1 MLKVMPEPYKPFK
14 NNSDFL
20 VSKDKRG
27 NIKQLKS
34 IKFGYYILIKPSG
47 YVPKTGVFLS
57 KFLEKISF
65 PKKSKVLEVGTGES
79 ALLAIH
85 SSFLG
90 GNEIIA
96 IDIDNNAIRWA
107 KKNVKKNRLAKK
119 IKIIKKSVFDF
130 KTSFKPDII
139 ISNPPQMPVVRM
151 KSIHDDGG
159 RNGRRYIIQL
169 IKLANKILKK
179 DGKLI
184 FTAFDFLGVNKNYN
198 KNNSIF
204 EILKQYSFRS
214 KIIKSFRK
222 EIKKTSYTFKNINQ
236 IKKVYPNYIFKK
248 NKKGFYEHEVLIVY
262 AKKLNL

>member
-1 MLKVMPEPYKPFK
+1 MITESYKPFQ

-20 VSKDKRG
+20 AFKNKRG
-27 NIKQLKS
+27 DIKQLKN
-34 IKFGYYILIKPSG
+34 IKFGYHILIKPSG
-47 YVPKTGVFLS
+47 YVPKTGILLS

-65 PKKSKVLEVGTGES
+65 PKKSRVMEVGTGES

-90 GNEIIA
+90 GTKIIA
-96 IDIDNNAIRWA
+96 IDIDNNAVRWA
-107 KKNVKKNRLAKK
+107 KKNIKKNKLTKK
-119 IKIIKKSVFDF
+119 IKIMKKSVFDF
-130 KTSFKPDII
+130 KTNFRSDII

-159 RNGRRYIIQL
+159 RDGRHYIIQL

-184 FTAFDFLGVNKNYN
+184 FTAFDFLGVDRNYN
-198 KNNSIF
+198 KNNPIF
-204 EILKQYSFRS
+204 EILKHYSFRP

-236 IKKVYPNYIFKK
+236 IKKVYPSYIFKK

-262 AKKLNL
+262 AKKLN